1 MQQGRFLTIW
11 FRHLTTD
18 WLSLR
23 RPELKEQPFVFA
35 IPDRGRKVITAVT
48 ATAESQGIQVGMPVA
63 DAKAMVPDLQVF
75 DEKPTSAERLLKT
88 LGKWCIRYT
97 PIVALNLP
105 DGLIL
110 DISGCAHLWG
120 GERAYLKEIVMRLR
134 GSGYDVRAAIAD
146 TIGTAWAISRF
157 GQITP
162 IIEPRE
168 QAAALLNLPAAA
180 LRLESAV
187 LTRLQKLGLYTIGS
201 FIRMPRSALRRR
213 FGENLLLR
221 LAQALGQAEEYIQP
235 IVVPEPWQERL
246 PCIEPLRTKVG
257 IEIAIQRLLE
267 TLCLRLKQEGKGI
280 RTAILKYYR
289 IDGKIQQV
297 EIGTNKASH
306 HVQHLFKLFELKI
319 ATIAPG
325 LGIELFTLEAIKV
338 EEVSLSQ
345 EALWAAN
352 PGLADEGIAE
362 LLDRIIAKVGEGTIH
377 RYLPDEHYWPERS
390 IKDTPSLQE
399 PLTTSWPSDKLRP
412 IRILSK
418 PELVE
423 VTAPIPD
430 YPPLM
435 FRYKNKVHHVKK
447 ADGPERIDREWWLEG
462 GEHRDY
468 YNVEDQYGQRYWL
481 FRSGHYEGGDR
492 RQWFIHG
499 FFA

>member
-1 MQQGRFLTIW
+1 MQKRYITIW

-18 WLSLR
+18 WLTLR
-23 RPELKEQPFVFA
+23 RPELKLIPFVFVVA
-35 IPDRGRKVITAVT
+35 EHNRKVITA
-48 ATAESQGIQVGMPVA
+48 ANSLAESQGIQVGMPVA

-75 DEKPTSAERLLKT
+75 DEKPKRAEQLLKA

-97 PIVALNLP
+97 PIVAPDLP

-120 GERAYLKEIVMRLR
+120 GEWAYLKDIVTRLR

-157 GQITP
+157 GQVTP
-162 IIEPRE
+162 IIDSGKQVP
-168 QAAALLNLPAAA
+168 ALLSLPAAA
-180 LRLESAV
+180 LRLESVV

-201 FIRMPRSALRRR
+201 FIGMPRSALRRR
-213 FGENLLLR
+213 FGEGLLLR

-235 IVVPEPWQERL
+235 IMVPEPWQERL
-246 PCIEPLRTKVG
+246 PCMEPIRTKVG
-257 IEIAIQRLLE
+257 IEIAIKRLLE
-267 TLCLRLKQEGKGI
+267 TLCLRLQQDGKGI
-280 RTAILKYYR
+280 RTAILKCYR
-289 IDGKIQQV
+289 VDGKIQQV

-319 ATIAPG
+319 ASIAPG
-325 LGIELFTLEAIKV
+325 LGIELFILEALKV
-338 EEVSLSQ
+338 EGVSLSQ
-345 EALWAAN
+345 EALWARN
-352 PGLADEGIAE
+352 PGLDDEEVAE
-362 LLDRIIAKVGEGTIH
+362 LLDRITTKVGTETIH

-390 IKDTPSLQE
+390 IKAAASLEDQA
-399 PLTTSWPSDKLRP
+399 LTSWRSDKPRP
-412 IRILSK
+412 VRILVK
-418 PELVE
+418 PEPVE

-435 FRYKNKVHHVKK
+435 FRYKDKVHHIKK
-447 ADGPERIDREWWLEG
+447 ADGPERIEREWWLEG

-468 YNVEDQYGQRYWL
+468 YNVEDQDGQRYWI
-481 FRSGHYEGGDR
+481 FRSGHYESGQSK
-492 RQWFIHG
+492 QWFIHG